1 MSVVLFRVLCETVKE
16 FVSKVGSA
24 SATSDPSEVDDPDS
38 LAQKVSASAQRQCVV
53 LASLFCVPLCSACIT
68 SVDVKV

>member
-38 LAQKVSASAQRQCVV
+38 LAQKVSASVQRQCVL
-53 LASLFCVPLCSACIT
+53 LASLLIFCSRQSLTYDAEF
-68 SVDVKV
+68 